1 MRYEFKIIQLAD
13 RSDVGV
19 ISELTSASE
28 GKRLLFIN
36 VLDGKRI
43 LLTFQKDHDLRY
55 EGIGQDISAIVDEV
69 SMKGDG

>member
-1 MRYEFKIIQLAD
+1 MRYEFKIIQQAD

-43 LLTFQKDHDLRY
+43 LLTFQKDNDLRY
-55 EGIGQDISAIVDEV
+55 EGIRQDISVIVDEV
-69 SMKGDG
+69 SMKGDV